1 MNKNIKGQ
9 EVKAEH
15 RKVCGKEIVVIK
27 VVTTFNDGSV
37 EHTDHVVMLNK

>member
-1 MNKNIKGQ
+1 MNKNIKEQ

-15 RKVCGKEIVVIK
+15 KKVCDKEIVMIK
-27 VVTTFNDGSV
+27 VVTTYNDGSV